1 MQDTVIS
8 VEQISKEYRLGTIGT
23 GSLRQ
28 DLQVFWQK
36 NILRKDPAFFRT
48 AHAKDHIWA
57 LDNVSFDVKRGEA
70 VGIIGANGSG
80 KSTLLKIISRIVQPT
95 SGLVKGRGKI
105 SSILEVGTGF
115 HYELSGRENIYMSG
129 YTLGMQKLEIQ
140 EKFDEIV
147 EFSGIEKFLDTPVK
161 RYSSG
166 MYVRLAF
173 AVAAHLEPDIL
184 IVDEVLAVGD
194 ADFQKKCMG
203 KMQASSTADGRT
215 ILFVSHNLQAV
226 ENLCSKAIWLSKG
239 KIADMGNT
247 GSVVRSYLASTK
259 TDLTGSVWE
268 DPETAPGNERIRMK
282 KIIARAAGDEPFITV
297 KTPVVIEAE
306 MYSFVDEGDLN
317 VNIEL
322 LSPSGERI
330 FNIGCHSIKAEKAIL
345 GLQVTIPANLLNNTS
360 YGISLTVV
368 KNYAEVLHEFY
379 NCLSFEVE
387 DIREGMYYY
396 GVWPGLIR
404 PSIDA
409 LFYVKDS
416 F

>member
-1 MQDTVIS
+1 MKDTVIS
-8 VEQISKEYRLGTIGT
+8 VENISKQYRLGAIGT

-28 DLQVFWQK
+28 DLQVFWKK
-36 NILRKDPAFFRT
+36 NILRQDPAFFKEV
-48 AHAKDHIWA
+48 HAADHIWA
-57 LDNVSFDVKRGEA
+57 LDHVSFDVKQGEA

-95 SGLVKGRGKI
+95 SGTVRGRGKI

-129 YTLGMQKLEIQ
+129 YTLGMQKQEIQ
-140 EKFDEIV
+140 KKFDEIV
-147 EFSGIEKFLDTPVK
+147 AFSGIEKFLDTPVK

-203 KMQASSTADGRT
+203 KMQSSSATDGRT

-226 ENLCSKAIWLSKG
+226 ENLCNRAIWLNKG
-239 KIADMGNT
+239 KIADMGHT
-247 GSVVRSYLASTK
+247 GAVVRSYLASTK
-259 TDLTGSVWE
+259 TDLTGSHWE
-268 DPETAPGNERIRMK
+268 DPQTAPGNEFVRMK
-282 KIIARAAGDEPFITV
+282 RITARAAGNEPFITV
-297 KTPVVIEAE
+297 KTPVIIEAE
-306 MYSFVDEGDLN
+306 MYCFVHDGDLN

-322 LSPSGERI
+322 LSPSGESI

-345 GLQVTIPANLLNNTS
+345 ALQVTIPADLLNNTS

-368 KNYAEVLHEFY
+368 KNYSQVLHEFY

-387 DIREGMYYY
+387 DVREGMYYY

-404 PSIDA
+404 PAIDA